1 MTGILPISKYSSSS
15 KLNMFLEY
23 SMATREKY
31 SIYFGFTNEEVDML
45 YQKYTMFHRKPKITR
60 QDLKSW
66 YDGY

>member
-1 MTGILPISKYSSSS
+1 
-15 KLNMFLEY
+15 
-23 SMATREKY
+23 MATREKY